1 MRDFNALNYVAG
13 FDTLLA
19 YAVLN
24 LEMINDPPKSYSGN
38 ILYLDEI
45 STNFEFDE
53 LDLGN
58 IVDLIHEPLGIEDR
72 VRVVG
77 MTKDLDNPST
87 GSIEIVRKAK
97 SLTEAFKAIYGRL

>member
-1 MRDFNALNYVAG
+1 MQFSYAADV
-13 FDTLLA
+13 DTLLA
-19 YAVLN
+19 YAIAQ

-58 IVDLIHEPLGIEDR
+58 IVDLIHEPLGIEDS

-77 MTKDLDNPST
+77 MSKNLDNPST